1 MLGSMTKPGS
11 ITKHCSLPYGGA
23 WVVILKRSA
32 ESLRIPYP
40 LSQTA

>member
-11 ITKHCSLPYGGA
+11 PPHGGA

-32 ESLRIPYP
+32 ESPRSP
-40 LSQTA
+40 